1 MKIRQILQEKR
12 AEILQ
17 LAAKHGAFNVRI
29 FGSVA
34 RGEEREDSDVDFL
47 VEMETER
54 SLLDRIG
61 LIQDLED
68 FLEKKVDV
76 ANVKGLREAFRE
88 RILREAIFL

>member
-17 LAAKHGAFNVRI
+17 LATKHGAFNVRI

-68 FLEKKVDV
+68 FLGKKVDV